1 MFIEDGWY
9 QVGSPEAD
17 ELGFT
22 PDLFW
27 GNFSKDGNRLFFQYV
42 GSLHRDE
49 GNVQLLYKRLLD
61 DGWDLFIVRPNEIM
75 QHICSKF
82 GMTLESQE
90 NLKGRFTDYYNEPC
104 WHRSKDYGKQNE
116 TDTRKSTEAETER
129 VQRVQERMFESTC
142 SEEC

>member
-22 PDLFW
+22 KDLFW

-42 GSLHRDE
+42 GSLHRNE
-49 GNVQLLYKRLLD
+49 GNVQRLYQCLLA
-61 DGWDLFIVRPNEIM
+61 DGWDLYIVRPNEIM
-75 QHICSKF
+75 QHICTKL

-104 WHRSKDYGKQNE
+104 WHRSNNYGKQTEENSGKR
-116 TDTRKSTEAETER
+116 DEAETEGI
-129 VQRVQERMFESTC
+129 
-142 SEEC
+142 